1 VTDQNALDILACEIE
16 LRPRGAPGIE
26 QLASAVIAVERP
38 GPRALTVEFDPAA
51 SAQVEAFAAAEQSCC
66 STLSWAVERTD
77 GVTRLTIG
85 AAPAQIELLERLFSK
100 QA

>member
-1 VTDQNALDILACEIE
+1 VSDQNALDILACEIE

-26 QLASAVIAVERP
+26 EIAVAVVEVERP
-38 GPRALTVEFDPAA
+38 GPRALTVDFDAA
-51 SAQVEAFAAAEQSCC
+51 AAQDVQAFAAAEQRCC
-66 STLSWAVERTD
+66 ATLSWTVERAD

-85 AAPAQIELLERLFSK
+85 AAPAQIDLLERLFSK